1 MVQLNKENS
10 ELKNQINELRS
21 KNQEQLLNIN
31 DLEMKLKS
39 LKTKYEQLQSQR
51 IYHENE
57 NEMLIKRD
65 EYIKPSTSTSTSSS
79 SCTSSNQLHT
89 TNYNDDEIMNIK
101 NQCINIYNNSIMN
114 VYLFSK

>member
-1 MVQLNKENS
+1 MIQLNKENS
-10 ELKNQINELRS
+10 QLKNQINELRS

-57 NEMLIKRD
+57 NEMLIKKD
-65 EYIKPSTSTSTSSS
+65 EYIKPSASTSRSSS
-79 SCTSSNQLHT
+79 TYASSNQIQT
-89 TNYNDDEIMNIK
+89 TNYNDNEIINIK
-101 NQCINIYNNSIMN
+101 NQCMYI
-114 VYLFSK
+114 

>member
-1 MVQLNKENS
+1 MIQLNKENS
-10 ELKNQINELRS
+10 QLKNQINELRS

-65 EYIKPSTSTSTSSS
+65 EYIKPSASTSRSSS
-79 SCTSSNQLHT
+79 TYASSNQIQT
-89 TNYNDDEIMNIK
+89 TNYNDNEIINIK
-101 NQCINIYNNSIMN
+101 NQCIYIYIIMN
-114 VYLFSK
+114 ILI

>member
-1 MVQLNKENS
+1 MIQLNKENS
-10 ELKNQINELRS
+10 QLKNQINELRS

-57 NEMLIKRD
+57 NENEMLIKRD
-65 EYIKPSTSTSTSSS
+65 EYIKPSASTSRSSS
-79 SCTSSNQLHT
+79 TYASSNQIQT
-89 TNYNDDEIMNIK
+89 TNYNDNEIINIK
-101 NQCINIYNNSIMN
+101 NQCIYIYI
-114 VYLFSK
+114 